1 MGVLPQEVEDVLAVA
16 LVGEFT
22 VIDGTGRPIT
32 HPMIPLYDGNRVWL
46 HSSVL
51 FSKKIGHIRANPKV
65 SLAIT
70 DLGGTHGEPLTRRV
84 LIQGDATVHEGDVHK
99 DWERI
104 MPLWEAKEPIVRPFF
119 AKRVALWKKTGLQL
133 RADLLNLF
141 NTVNF
146 WVADDDIN
154 STTFGQ
160 IKNTNTAPRVLQL
173 VLKFDF

>member
-22 VIDGTGRPIT
+22 VIDADGRPIT
-32 HPMIPLYDGNRVWL
+32 HPMIPLYDGTSVWL

-84 LIQGDATVHEGDVHK
+84 TIQGDATVHEGDVHK

-119 AKRVALWKKTGLQL
+119 AKRVALP
-133 RADLLNLF
+133 LF
-141 NTVNF
+141 
-146 WVADDDIN
+146 WE
-154 STTFGQ
+154 
-160 IKNTNTAPRVLQL
+160 RVLIEIRPRRVL
-173 VLKFDF
+173 VWDDGDTSRPPREHVLEGAGS